1 MIRVCLHVLI
11 TAMLT
16 LLPFI
21 SDTLARDAEK
31 SLLPFCLSIMQ
42 IHLYV
47 FLWRFPAEPNDQTVL
62 MKCLV
67 PCRWKK
73 YSATLG
79 GVAMAPIP
87 KKYWSFSPKGKPPQ
101 RKFKFNLSTTTRY
114 DKKTSRLNGTKEL
127 STRMKQIICWKL
139 FPSCNT
145 N

>member
-1 MIRVCLHVLI
+1 MCAFILI

-21 SDTLARDAEK
+21 SDTLALDAEK

-47 FLWRFPAEPNDQTVL
+47 FLWRFPAEPNDQIVL
-62 MKCLV
+62 IICLV

-79 GVAMAPIP
+79 GVVMAPIP
-87 KKYWSFSPKGKPPQ
+87 KKYWSFSPKGKQPP
-101 RKFKFNLSTTTRY
+101 RKFKFNLSTMIRY
-114 DKKTSRLNGTKEL
+114 DKIRASSMEHKNWVHKWSK
-127 STRMKQIICWKL
+127 
-139 FPSCNT
+139 
-145 N
+145 